1 MASSSSSPGLEEDRL
16 LVALNAAR
24 DDVAAAYLAGGS
36 VNTTIS
42 AARARGTV
50 QISHDASE
58 VDRMHSVIGNNDA
71 FALEGH
77 GRQAKKTKKYVE
89 GRELMSKKA
98 MSKADRE
105 SDIGRALERA
115 DARVVAADSLVARA
129 DARVE
134 IAESSAA
141 AGVAAAPARNLDSN
155 SPELFGTGQSVLQWW
170 AGWFSSC
177 LEGATPKQINR
188 KHRPSW
194 YSAEIIAYVGYR
206 SIVYAGVSTA
216 GHCYQVS

>member
-58 VDRMHSVIGNNDA
+58 
-71 FALEGH
+71 
-77 GRQAKKTKKYVE
+77 
-89 GRELMSKKA
+89 
-98 MSKADRE
+98 
-105 SDIGRALERA
+105 
-115 DARVVAADSLVARA
+115 ADSLVARA

-141 AGVAAAPARNLDSN
+141 AASDAAAQAAADVAVAHASNPNSN
-155 SPELFGTGQSVLQWW
+155 SPQLFGTGQSVLHWW

-177 LEGATPKQINR
+177 LEGATPKQIN
-188 KHRPSW
+188 KNNRPAL

-216 GHCYQVS
+216 GHCYHVC